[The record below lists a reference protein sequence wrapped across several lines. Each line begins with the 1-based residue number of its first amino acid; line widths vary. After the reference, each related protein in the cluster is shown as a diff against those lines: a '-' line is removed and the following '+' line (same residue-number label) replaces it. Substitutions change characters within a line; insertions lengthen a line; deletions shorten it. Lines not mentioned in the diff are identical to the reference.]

1 MTAIRPGYVVRRAAD
16 APTVPCPCGDSTRVL
31 TAADGAPVS
40 LHVTS
45 IRDASR
51 HYHRDTTEVYYI
63 LSGTGKM
70 ELNGD
75 WVDLD
80 PGTVVW
86 IEPGTR
92 HRLVSEAG
100 VTTIVFATPA
110 FNPVDEYFD

>member
-1 MTAIRPGYVVRRAAD
+1 MPTATAGYLVRRTAD

-31 TAADGAPVS
+31 TAADGAPAS

-45 IRDASR
+45 IRDAER

-75 WVDLD
+75 WVDLE

-92 HRLVSEAG
+92 HRLVSEGG
-100 VTTIVFATPA
+100 VKTVVFALPA
-110 FNPVDEYFD
+110 FNPADEFFD